1 MKAPAEP
8 QKSIDTLQESTITH
22 NQESKLSKPSSPVK
36 SLLDESRVINVQDMS
51 FDPLDNPPKNTT
63 THQKLDEIVNK
74 NNRQDEQK
82 RGLTT
87 DPKNLMSIQV
97 NDSKLSQ
104 PEKHVIRNKRNG
116 MDAGMT
122 SREFNTIDR
131 LNTIIC

>member
-1 MKAPAEP
+1 
-8 QKSIDTLQESTITH
+8 
-22 NQESKLSKPSSPVK
+22 
-36 SLLDESRVINVQDMS
+36 MS

-63 THQKLDEIVNK
+63 AHQKLDEIVNK
-74 NNRQDEQK
+74 NNRQEQQK

-97 NDSKLSQ
+97 NDSKLSH